1 MNRRDRIV
9 VVGAGAAGL
18 RAAERLREL
27 RFEGEVV
34 MVGNEPHRPYHRPE
48 LSKQLLTGRVHADQ
62 LTLAAY
68 TDVDARWRLNTA
80 ARGVDTGKRVLAL
93 PGGEQLAY
101 DGLVIAT
108 GMESRHLPGA
118 PVSDPRV
125 HQLRT
130 LDDATRLREALSA
143 DKEPVVVIGGGFTGC
158 EVAASVRALKRRVT
172 IVTHGP
178 TLMAGALPPELCDGI
193 TRLHQSKGVGLALGV
208 KVLHWLPQD
217 NGIAIHLSDGQ
228 VLVAGHVVIAVGGLP
243 SVSWLRGSKI
253 PHDERD
259 GVYCEPTCHVVGSA
273 DVVAAGDVACWPN
286 LRFDDVPR
294 RVEHWLNAVEMG
306 RAAAE
311 NLLLGPS
318 RAPVFAPLPRF
329 WTEQHRMKV
338 QVAGQ
343 PQLGGEHGRLGPGSL
358 ASARADGL
366 VGLTTVDRP
375 REFNRLVAGLDNRR
389 PSPTARRK
397 RIQEPVPTGREPM
410 PRAGEPM
417 RPPPK
422 STPLVSNYLP
432 AGVTLTPTSTR
443 T

>member
-1 MNRRDRIV
+1 
-9 VVGAGAAGL
+9 
-18 RAAERLREL
+18 
-27 RFEGEVV
+27 

-48 LSKQLLTGRVHADQ
+48 LSKQLLTGRVDTDQ
-62 LTLAAY
+62 LRLAAY

-80 ARGVDTGKRVLAL
+80 ARGVDTGRRMLML

-108 GMESRHLPGA
+108 GMEARHLPGA

-130 LDDATRLREALSA
+130 LDDATRLREALSM
-143 DKEPVVVIGGGFTGC
+143 DKEPVVVIGGGFVGC
-158 EVAASVRALKRRVT
+158 EVAASLRAVKRRVT
-172 IVTHGP
+172 IVTEGP
-178 TLMAGALPPELCDGI
+178 TLMAGALPPDLCDSI
-193 TRLHQSKGVGLALGV
+193 TRLHQSKGVGVAVGV
-208 KVLHWLPQD
+208 EVLHWLPQD
-217 NGIAIHLSDGQ
+217 NGIAVHMSDGQ
-228 VLVAGHVVIAVGGLP
+228 VLVAGHVVIAIGGLP
-243 SVSWLRGSKI
+243 AVSWLRGSKI
-253 PHDERD
+253 RHDEFV
-259 GVYCEPTCHVVGSA
+259 GVHCEATCHAVGSA

-286 LRFDDVPR
+286 LRFDEVPR

-318 RAPVFAPLPRF
+318 RATAFTPLPRY
-329 WTEQHRMKV
+329 WTEQYRMKV

-343 PQLGGEHGRLGPGSL
+343 PQLGGEHGRLGPGCV
-358 ASARADGL
+358 ASARPDGL
-366 VGLTTVDRP
+366 VGLATVDRP
-375 REFNRLVAGLDNRR
+375 REFNRLVAGLNARR
-389 PSPTARRK
+389 PAPAAIRK
-397 RIQEPVPTGREPM
+397 RFQEPVPAGREQI
-410 PRAGEPM
+410 PRAGEVM

-432 AGVTLTPTSTR
+432 AGVTLTPTSTSPPASTR

>member
-9 VVGAGAAGL
+9 VVGAGTAGL

-48 LSKQLLTGRVHADQ
+48 LSKRFLTGRVQADQ

-68 TDVDARWRLNTA
+68 TEVDARWRLNTA
-80 ARGVDTGKRVLAL
+80 ARGIDTAKRALLL

-130 LDDATRLREALSA
+130 LDDATRLHEALST

-158 EVAASVRALKRRVT
+158 EVAASIRTLKRRVT
-172 IVTHGP
+172 VVTDGP
-178 TLMAGALPPELCDGI
+178 ALMAGALPPELCDSI
-193 TRLHQSKGVGLALGV
+193 TRLHQSKGVGVVLGV
-208 KVLHWLPQD
+208 EVLHWLVQD
-217 NGIAIHLSDGQ
+217 HGIAIHLSDGQ

-243 SVSWLRGSKI
+243 AVSWLRGSKVR
-253 PHDERD
+253 HHELD
-259 GVYCEPTCHVVGSA
+259 GVYCEPTCHAIGA
-273 DVVAAGDVACWPN
+273 TDVVAAGDVACWPN
-286 LRFDDVPR
+286 LRFDDAPR

-311 NLLLGPS
+311 NLLLGPA
-318 RAPVFAPLPRF
+318 RATAFTPIPRF

-343 PQLGGEHGRLGPGSL
+343 PQLGGEHGRLGAGCL
-358 ASARADGL
+358 ASARRDGL
-366 VGLTTVDRP
+366 VGLTTVDRS
-375 REFNRLVAGLDNRR
+375 REFNRLLAGLNARR
-389 PSPTARRK
+389 PAPSTRRK
-397 RIQEPVPTGREPM
+397 GFQEPVATVREHM
-410 PRAGEPM
+410 HRAGEAM

>member
-1 MNRRDRIV
+1 
-9 VVGAGAAGL
+9 
-18 RAAERLREL
+18 
-27 RFEGEVV
+27 

-80 ARGVDTGKRVLAL
+80 VRGVDTGKRVLML

-125 HQLRT
+125 HRLRT
-130 LDDATRLREALSA
+130 LDDATRLCDALAA
-143 DKEPVVVIGGGFTGC
+143 DKEPVVVIGGGFVGC
-158 EVAASVRALKRRVT
+158 EVAASLRAIKRRVT
-172 IVTHGP
+172 VVTDGP

-193 TRLHQSKGVGLALGV
+193 TRLHRSKGVGVILGV
-208 KVLHWLPQD
+208 EVLHWLPQD
-217 NGIAIHLSDGQ
+217 HGIAVHLSDGQ
-228 VLVAGHVVIAVGGLP
+228 VLVAGHVVIAIGGLP
-243 SVSWLRGSKI
+243 AVSWLRGSKI
-253 PHDERD
+253 RHDELL
-259 GVYCEPTCHVVGSA
+259 GVRCEPTCHVVGSV

-286 LRFDDVPR
+286 LRYDDVPR

-318 RAPVFAPLPRF
+318 RAEPFTPLPRF

-343 PQLGGEHGRLGPGSL
+343 PQLGQEHGRLGPGSL
-358 ASARADGL
+358 ASARQDGL

-375 REFNRLVAGLDNRR
+375 REFHRLLAGLSARR
-389 PSPTARRK
+389 PAPAATRK
-397 RIQEPVPTGREPM
+397 RFQEPVPASPERIQ
-410 PRAGEPM
+410 RAGETM

>member
-1 MNRRDRIV
+1 
-9 VVGAGAAGL
+9 
-18 RAAERLREL
+18 
-27 RFEGEVV
+27 

-48 LSKQLLTGRVHADQ
+48 LSKQLLTGRVRADQ

-68 TDVDARWRLNTA
+68 TEVDARWRLNTA
-80 ARGVDTGKRVLAL
+80 ARGVDTGRRVLAL

-130 LDDATRLREALSA
+130 LDDATRLHEALSA

-172 IVTHGP
+172 IVTDGP
-178 TLMAGALPPELCDGI
+178 TLMAGALPPELCDSI
-193 TRLHQSKGVGLALGV
+193 TRLHQSKGVGVALGV
-208 KVLHWLPQD
+208 EVLHWLPQD

-243 SVSWLRGSKI
+243 AVSWLRGSKV
-253 PHDERD
+253 PHHERD
-259 GVYCEPTCHVVGSA
+259 GVYCEPTCHVAGTA

-311 NLLLGPS
+311 SLLLGPS
-318 RAPVFAPLPRF
+318 RARAFTPLPRF
-329 WTEQHRMKV
+329 WTEQHRMRV

-358 ASARADGL
+358 ASARPDGL

-375 REFNRLVAGLDNRR
+375 REFHRLTAGLNARR
-389 PSPTARRK
+389 PGIATRRK
-397 RIQEPVPTGREPM
+397 GSQEPVPAGREPM
-410 PRAGEPM
+410 PRAGENM

>member
-1 MNRRDRIV
+1 
-9 VVGAGAAGL
+9 
-18 RAAERLREL
+18 
-27 RFEGEVV
+27 

-48 LSKQLLTGRVHADQ
+48 LSKQLLTGRVDADQ

-68 TDVDARWRLNTA
+68 SEVEARWRLNTA
-80 ARGVDTGKRVLAL
+80 ARGVDTDKRVLNL

-130 LDDATRLREALSA
+130 LDDATRLREALAA

-158 EVAASVRALKRRVT
+158 EVAASLRVLKRRVT
-172 IVTHGP
+172 VVTDGP
-178 TLMAGALPPELCDGI
+178 TLMAGALPPELCDSI
-193 TRLHQSKGVGLALGV
+193 TRLHQSKGVGVVLGV
-208 KVLHWLPQD
+208 EVLHWLAQD
-217 NGIAIHLSDGQ
+217 HGIAVHLSDGQ

-243 SVSWLRGSKI
+243 AVSWLRGSKI
-253 PHDERD
+253 RHHERD
-259 GVYCEPTCHVVGSA
+259 GIYCEPTCHTLGAA

-318 RAPVFAPLPRF
+318 RATPFAPMPRF

-343 PQLGGEHGRLGPGSL
+343 PQLGNEHGRLGPGSL
-358 ASARADGL
+358 ASARSDGL

-375 REFNRLVAGLDNRR
+375 REFHRLVAGLNARR
-389 PSPTARRK
+389 PAPTATRK
-397 RIQEPVPTGREPM
+397 RFQEPVPASPERIQ
-410 PRAGEPM
+410 RAGETM

-422 STPLVSNYLP
+422 ATPLVSNYLP